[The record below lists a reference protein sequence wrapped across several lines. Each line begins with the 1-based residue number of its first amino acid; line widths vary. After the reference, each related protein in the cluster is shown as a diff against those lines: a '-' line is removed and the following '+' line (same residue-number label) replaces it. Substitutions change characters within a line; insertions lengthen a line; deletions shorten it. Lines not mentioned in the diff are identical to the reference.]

1 MASKASKRRR
11 KRRRRQPAA
20 TSAPARQP
28 DDSES
33 VREDPPERS
42 RDSRAARPSGRRR
55 GNIDEQAPP
64 APWGSFPLVELT
76 VFIGLVMLVAG
87 FLFVG
92 GERGTILIVTGLLL
106 ASIGG
111 LEVSIREHFAGFR
124 SHTAI
129 LAGVPAAV
137 VLGLLFYA
145 GPDGLSPLARA
156 GIGVAV
162 YGGAAYLLIRIFQRR
177 SGGHSFRFST
187 LRRR

>member
-11 KRRRRQPAA
+11 KRRRRQPPPA
-20 TSAPARQP
+20 SAQAQQS
-28 DDSES
+28 DDSE
-33 VREDPPERS
+33 DAGAGALER

-64 APWGSFPLVELT
+64 APWGSFPLVELA

-145 GPDGLSPLARA
+145 GPDGLPPLARA
-156 GIGVAV
+156 GIGLAV
-162 YGGAAYLLIRIFQRR
+162 YGAAAYLLIRIFQRR
-177 SGGHSFRFST
+177 SGGRSFRFST